1 MEMTSK
7 QLKHLLEMV
16 GQTQVGMARILGIS
30 DRNMRR
36 YVAGELPVPRVV
48 EIAVRCL
55 ADHSGMRHGHMADSK
70 GLSRRHCGHHQ

>member
-36 YVAGELPVPRVV
+36 YVAGQLPVP
-48 EIAVRCL
+48 
-55 ADHSGMRHGHMADSK
+55 
-70 GLSRRHCGHHQ
+70 

>member
-7 QLKHLLEMV
+7 QLKDLLERV

-30 DRNMRR
+30 DRTMRR
-36 YVAGELPVPRVV
+36 YIAGELPVPRVV

-55 ADHSGMRHGHMADSK
+55 ADHSGLRHGHMGESK
-70 GLSRRHCGHHQ
+70 LATDGEAKR